1 MKKERKEFKPAEE
14 LKQKK
19 DRVYRAFNQN
29 QSIMPKSSFDYP
41 WPEFKNDKERIKY
54 YARLVKEGHS
64 ISKLMCGIEPRED
77 WVEPEL
83 PITPVVGGFYKAVL
97 SKQGNK
103 LTIDGISAKE
113 QIVVKNNFN
122 RYQNMNVTN
131 YPVDVKVVS
140 IDKVHQ
146 TVYVDVLQ
154 AMFESWISSVIKD
167 KSIQYHIT
175 NPQIVT
181 VHNLKLAN
189 GGFIGK
195 AEVPSISQL
204 IGEPY
209 YVDAFI
215 PGSQIVLNIEND
227 FEKWNGKSVDTFIAG
242 YTTKPGSVNQMSL
255 ICSRKAL
262 LNFSGNLTKIEL
274 YKDYCDD
281 GKKWETFTKSTFTGI
296 VTGVINSSKKC
307 GVFVELPM
315 FNITGMVNLEPERL
329 VDFKSGEQI
338 NVRITDFEKMLE
350 YNPTTGAM
358 EHLEPYRIENNC
370 LKSCILKPVLELV

>member
-1 MKKERKEFKPAEE
+1 MKKEKKNFKPAEE
-14 LKQKK
+14 LKTKK
-19 DRVYRAFNQN
+19 DRVYRAFTQN
-29 QSIMPKSSFDYP
+29 NSVMPKSSQDYQ

-54 YARLVKEGHS
+54 YSQLAKEGHS
-64 ISKLMCGIEPRED
+64 ISKLMCGIEPSENFI
-77 WVEPEL
+77 EPEL
-83 PITPVVGGFYKAVL
+83 PITPVVGALYKATL
-97 SKQGNK
+97 TKNGNS
-103 LTIDGISAKE
+103 ISINGISAKE

-122 RYQNMNVTN
+122 RYQNMDVTN

-154 AMFESWISSVIKD
+154 AMFENWISSIIKD
-167 KSIQYHIT
+167 KSIQYNVT

-195 AEVPSISQL
+195 AEVPAISQL

-242 YTTKPGSVNQMSL
+242 YTTKPGTVNQMSL

-281 GKKWETFTKSTFTGI
+281 GKKWETFTKSTFAGI

-315 FNITGMVNLEPERL
+315 FNITGMINLSPEQL
-329 VDFKSGEQI
+329 VDFKAGEQI

-350 YNPTTGAM
+350 YNPTNDSM

-370 LKSCILKPVLELV
+370 LKSCILKPVLELA

>member
-1 MKKERKEFKPAEE
+1 
-14 LKQKK
+14 
-19 DRVYRAFNQN
+19 
-29 QSIMPKSSFDYP
+29 
-41 WPEFKNDKERIKY
+41 
-54 YARLVKEGHS
+54 
-64 ISKLMCGIEPRED
+64 
-77 WVEPEL
+77 
-83 PITPVVGGFYKAVL
+83 
-97 SKQGNK
+97 
-103 LTIDGISAKE
+103 
-113 QIVVKNNFN
+113 
-122 RYQNMNVTN
+122 MNVTN

-146 TVYVDVLQ
+146 TVYIDVLQ
-154 AMFESWISSVIKD
+154 AMFESWISEIIKD
-167 KSIQYHIT
+167 KSIQYNIT

-262 LNFSGNLTKIEL
+262 LNFSGNLTKIEI

-281 GKKWETFTKSTFTGI
+281 GKKWETFTKSTFAGI

-329 VDFKSGEQI
+329 VDFKAGEQI

-350 YNPTTGAM
+350 YNPTNDSM

-370 LKSCILKPVLELV
+370 LKSCILKPVLELA

>member
-1 MKKERKEFKPAEE
+1 MKKERKEFKPVEE
-14 LKQKK
+14 LKIK
-19 DRVYRAFNQN
+19 RAGICITKNN
-29 QSIMPKSSFDYP
+29 SVMPKSSFEYQ

-54 YARLVKEGHS
+54 YSRLAREGQS
-64 ISKLMCGIEPRED
+64 ISKLMCGIEPEKD

-97 SKQGNK
+97 TKQGNK

-146 TVYVDVLQ
+146 TVYIDVLQ
-154 AMFESWISSVIKD
+154 AMFESWISEIIKD
-167 KSIQYHIT
+167 KSIQYNIT

-281 GKKWETFTKSTFTGI
+281 GKKWETFTKSTFAGI

-329 VDFKSGEQI
+329 VDFKAGEQI

-350 YNPTTGAM
+350 YNPTNDSL

-370 LKSCILKPVLELV
+370 LKSCILKPVLELA